1 MGWGEGVEPEE
12 MPYVFVLQLI
22 HLFAMPYNHPRTF

>member
-1 MGWGEGVEPEE
+1 MGRGKGVEPEE

-22 HLFAMPYNHPRTF
+22 HLFAMPCNYPGIF